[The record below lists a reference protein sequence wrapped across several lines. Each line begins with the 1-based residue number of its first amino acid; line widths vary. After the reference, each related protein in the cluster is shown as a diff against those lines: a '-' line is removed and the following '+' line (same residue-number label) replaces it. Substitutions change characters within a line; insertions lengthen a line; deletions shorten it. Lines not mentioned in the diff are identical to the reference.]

1 MAAVAWVLLG
11 LGAVLAVILVAP
23 VRLRATVKSTPAQA
37 RVELGLFWGL
47 VRFAL
52 LDSARPRKSRR
63 EAPKA
68 KAKSG
73 GWRPPKRMLRLLPG
87 AALEALGKIRIET
100 CHGALWFGLEDP
112 AMTGELYGRLA
123 APLAAL
129 GGGQW
134 LRLVPVFDRET
145 LEGEAEMA
153 LSLVPAR
160 LLPLAARLVWAL
172 R

>member
-1 MAAVAWVLLG
+1 MAWMLLG
-11 LGAVLAVILVAP
+11 LGAVLAVIVVAP
-23 VRLRATVKSTPAQA
+23 VRLRAEVNSTPARV
-37 RVELGLFWGL
+37 RVELGLLWGL

-52 LDSARPRKSRR
+52 LDSARPRKPRR

-68 KAKSG
+68 KAKAGS
-73 GWRPPKRMLRLLPG
+73 WRPPKQFLRLLPG
-87 AALEALGKIRIET
+87 AALEALGKIRVET
-100 CHGALWFGLEDP
+100 CRGALWFGLEDP

-129 GGGQW
+129 GGGRW

-145 LEGEAEMA
+145 LEGEAELA
-153 LSLVPAR
+153 VSLVPAR